1 MPRKPPRRSLRTRL
15 LAAALV
21 LVLAALV
28 VAGLAIGVILHRF
41 VRGQIEGHLDA
52 QIAALRAGLEAGL
65 LPRNLDAPPF
75 DRAGPGWA
83 WEVRRGA
90 DRFRSGSLQDG
101 DIAVSDP
108 GPDDDDDPGRPHP
121 AEGTGPHGQPLILRI
136 LTVPAPGPGRPPATI
151 VAGAPQA
158 ALRGP
163 LREALTSLG
172 LALGILGLCLL
183 AGLGV
188 QIRLGLAPLKRLRAD
203 LAAVRAG
210 RRERVPPDQPAEI
223 APVVAE
229 LNGLLDQNAQNL
241 ERARGHVANL
251 AHALKTPLATLSMA
265 LADPARDPDGALR
278 RQVDDMDR
286 RVRHH
291 LRRARAAALAGSARG
306 RTPLAPR
313 LSDLRDALARL
324 YAEKGVAIDVD
335 APDDLSVPCEGQDLD
350 EMLGNL
356 VDNACRWCRGRVRI
370 TACARDGGVLV
381 SVEDDGPGL
390 AASAADA
397 VMARGRRLDEGVPG
411 HGFGLPI
418 TLELAELY
426 GGGLTLGRSEL
437 GGLQA
442 LLRLPG

>member
-1 MPRKPPRRSLRTRL
+1 MGEGTPRRSLRARL
-15 LAAALV
+15 LAAALI

-41 VRGQIEGHLDA
+41 VRGQLDGRLDA
-52 QIAALRAGLEAGL
+52 QIVALRAGLEAGI
-65 LPRNLDAPPF
+65 LPQTLDAPPY
-75 DRAGPGWA
+75 DRPGPGWA
-83 WEVRRGA
+83 WEVHRGPETI
-90 DRFRSGSLQDG
+90 RSGSLRGG
-101 DIAVSDP
+101 DIRLSDP
-108 GPDDDDDPGRPHP
+108 GPEDDPGRPHP
-121 AEGTGPHGQPLILRI
+121 ASGTGPQGEPLVARVLA
-136 LTVPAPGPGRPPATI
+136 LPGPPPATI
-151 VAGAPQA
+151 VVAAPEGE
-158 ALRGP
+158 LRGP
-163 LREALTSLG
+163 LREALTSLA

-183 AGLGV
+183 AGLAV
-188 QIRLGLAPLKRLRAD
+188 QVRLGLAPLKRLRAD

-210 RRERVPPDQPAEI
+210 RRERVPAEQPAEI

-229 LNGLLDQNAQNL
+229 LNALLDQNAQNL
-241 ERARGHVANL
+241 DRARGHVANL

-265 LADPARDPDGALR
+265 LADPARDPDGGLR
-278 RQVDDMDR
+278 RQVEDMDR

-324 YAEKGVAIDVD
+324 YAEKGVALDLAV
-335 APDDLSVPCEGQDLD
+335 PDDLSVACEGQDLD

-356 VDNACRWCRGRVRI
+356 VDNACRWCRGRVQVSALARNGVVRI
-370 TACARDGGVLV
+370 R
-381 SVEDDGPGL
+381 VEDDGPGL
-390 AASAADA
+390 DGAAAEA

-426 GGGLTLGRSEL
+426 GGGLTLGYGDL
-437 GGLQA
+437 GGLRA
-442 LLRLPG
+442 DLVLPA